1 MYVAGALSGTSADG
15 IDVAVV
21 EITEGDRLRWV
32 GGQTVPYG
40 LPVRAQILA
49 LCGGAALS
57 LAELYELDD
66 AIAEAFAAAIADTL
80 NKLKIQPDLVASHG
94 QTVFHRPPVGER
106 LGRSVQLGWG
116 GAIAQRLGL
125 PVVANFRAADVALG
139 GHGAPLVPMV
149 DWLLLRH
156 ETRDR
161 CVQNLGGI
169 ANVAYLPAG
178 GDTTTVIGFDN
189 GPGNVLL
196 DLAAEV
202 LFGKPFDPEGRLAS
216 RGTPNPSLVE
226 AWLQHEFF
234 RRQPPKSTGRELF
247 DRKYLDRCIVKCRER
262 NLSNFDVL
270 ATLTEFTARAIA
282 DSYRQFLPRYP
293 QEVWLGGGGCHNR
306 YLMER
311 LTHALAPATVHT
323 TDEAGIDPDHK
334 EAIAFAVL
342 GYLRWHNRPGNLPSV
357 TGAKRAVPL
366 GDVFLP

>member
-1 MYVAGALSGTSADG
+1 MRGGALSM
-15 IDVAVV
+15 
-21 EITEGDRLRWV
+21 
-32 GGQTVPYG
+32 
-40 LPVRAQILA
+40 
-49 LCGGAALS
+49 
-57 LAELYELDD
+57 AETCDLDE
-66 AIAEAFAAAIADTL
+66 AIAEAFAGAIADTL
-80 NKLKIQPDLVASHG
+80 AKLEIQPDLVASHG
-94 QTVFHRPPVGER
+94 QTVFHRPPEGER
-106 LGRSVQLGWG
+106 LGRSLQFGWG
-116 GAIAQRLGL
+116 GAIARRLGL

-169 ANVAYLPAG
+169 ANVTYLPAAAAA
-178 GDTTTVIGFDN
+178 TAVMGFDN

-216 RGTPNPSLVE
+216 RGVPNPALVE

-270 ATLTEFTARAIA
+270 ATLTELTARAIA
-282 DSYRQFLPRYP
+282 DSYRQFLPRFP
-293 QEVWLGGGGCHNR
+293 QEVWLSGGGCHNR
-306 YLMER
+306 YLQER
-311 LTHALAPATVHT
+311 LAKALAPATVHT
-323 TDEAGIDPDHK
+323 TAALGIDPDHK
-334 EAIAFAVL
+334 EAIAFAML
-342 GYLRWHNRPGNLPSV
+342 GYLRWHDRPGNLPSV

-366 GDVFLP
+366 GEVFLP